1 MSTVVLAVVCAS
13 SAMAHMMPA
22 QQGTLN
28 VLDNAVFTVLSL
40 PLSAF
45 PGNDDNGDG
54 RLSSA
59 EVLAH
64 AAAMQVE
71 IPQRVRLYDGA
82 NVGRADF
89 VQVSAEHDERDSLSN
104 AGSTHMLVLMKVSFD
119 APPRALR
126 IEADVWGMGVGERQL
141 TIKATRGKDVEAVV
155 LSPRRNSHRFF
166 SAPGAVLRDYIVIGA
181 QHILLGA
188 DHLLFLMTIIVAAA
202 GWRYWLVVLTSFT
215 IAHSITLTMS
225 LLGLV
230 HVSAAIVEPLIAVSI
245 VLMALLNLRQRA
257 AVPAQRMAIVFLCGL
272 LHGLGFASSIADM
285 GLNGANRLMSIVG
298 FNIGIELGQALFVCT
313 LLATLWAASTLW
325 LFTRGSSQRVR
336 TIPCAVPLRAARVAS
351 VCAAL
356 LGMFWL
362 VQRLGT
368 SAQAVTQAAVTSR
381 KNGRS

>member
-1 MSTVVLAVVCAS
+1 
-13 SAMAHMMPA
+13 MAHMMPA

-54 RLSSA
+54 RLSPA

-313 LLATLWAASTLW
+313 LLATVWIASALW
-325 LFTRGSSQRVR
+325 LSTRGSSQRIR
-336 TIPCAVPLRAARVAS
+336 TIPFSVPLRAARVAS

-368 SAQAVTQAAVTSR
+368 PAQAVAQAAVPSR
-381 KNGRS
+381 KDGRS